1 MARWAVR
8 GRTSEA
14 PGEGRRS
21 PLAALARWAAM
32 ALAFVAM
39 VAFGAVLAR
48 ATLAPSYASEGLAHA
63 NLQPGASL
71 RQYYERY
78 TVAGAV
84 RQVGGNVLLG
94 MPFGVLLPVLAPKA
108 RGALRVVVTTGLVMV
123 LVELAQGAVVQGRAF
138 DVDDVIMNTAGALLG
153 YLLLGRRLGRAVH
166 AVRPA
171 APAQDPAPAA
181 KPADGTR
188 TSRITK
194 AFRGRGSGPAGK
206 TGKTAGTG
214 KTGRSGRSGRTARAG
229 KGTKAAEPAARRPL
243 LSFGTVRGKAARRS

>member
-1 MARWAVR
+1 MPEVPERR
-8 GRTSEA
+8 
-14 PGEGRRS
+14 RRS
-21 PLAALARWAAM
+21 VLATVGRWAAM

-48 ATLAPSYASEGLAHA
+48 ATLSPSYASEGLAHA
-63 NLQPGASL
+63 NLHPGASL

-138 DVDDVIMNTAGALLG
+138 DVDDVIMNTTGALLG
-153 YLLLGRRLGRAVH
+153 YLLLGRRLGRVVH
-166 AVRPA
+166 ALPEPAATPAPETAPAARSTPRKA
-171 APAQDPAPAA
+171 APAKAGRP
-181 KPADGTR
+181 KGTPG
-188 TSRITK
+188 TS
-194 AFRGRGSGPAGK
+194 
-206 TGKTAGTG
+206 
-214 KTGRSGRSGRTARAG
+214 TAR
-229 KGTKAAEPAARRPL
+229 KPFRPL
-243 LSFGTVRGKAARRS
+243 ATVRRGFAKRP

>member
-1 MARWAVR
+1 MARSALR

-14 PGEGRRS
+14 SGEERRS
-21 PLAALARWAAM
+21 PLASVARWAAM

-48 ATLAPSYASEGLAHA
+48 ATLMPSYASEGLAHA
-63 NLQPGASL
+63 NLHPGASL

-108 RGALRVVVTTGLVMV
+108 RGILRVVVTTGVVMV

-138 DVDDVIMNTAGALLG
+138 DVDDVIMNTTGALLG
-153 YLLLGRRLGRAVH
+153 YLLFGRRLGRAVH
-166 AVRPA
+166 TVRPA
-171 APAQDPAPAA
+171 PAPAA
-181 KPADGTR
+181 KTSGGTR
-188 TSRITK
+188 TGRITQ
-194 AFRGRGSGPAGK
+194 AVRTRGSG
-206 TGKTAGTG
+206 KTAKSTKGAKPT
-214 KTGRSGRSGRTARAG
+214 RTA
-229 KGTKAAEPAARRPL
+229 KGGKAAQAAPRRPF
-243 LSFGTVRGKAARRS
+243 LSFGTVRRKAARRS

>member
-1 MARWAVR
+1 MARWAMG
-8 GRTSEA
+8 GRTRRGSE
-14 PGEGRRS
+14 EGRRS

-32 ALAFVAM
+32 GLAFVAM
-39 VAFGAVLAR
+39 VVFGAVLAR
-48 ATLAPSYASEGLAHA
+48 ATLAPSYASDGLAHA

-94 MPFGVLLPVLAPKA
+94 MPFGLLLPVLAPKA
-108 RGALRVVVTTGLVMV
+108 RGALRVVLTTGLVMV

-166 AVRPA
+166 TVRA
-171 APAQDPAPAA
+171 AAAAQVPAPAA
-181 KPADGTR
+181 TR
-188 TSRITK
+188 ASRTGAARITQ
-194 AFRGRGSGPAGK
+194 AIRGRRSGSAARPGE
-206 TGKTAGTG
+206 
-214 KTGRSGRSGRTARAG
+214 TGRDGRTARPG
-229 KGTKAAEPAARRPL
+229 KGTEAAVTPAPRKPL
-243 LSFGTVRGKAARRS
+243 LSFGTALRKAARRS

>member
-1 MARWAVR
+1 MARLAVR

-14 PGEGRRS
+14 SGEGRRS
-21 PLAALARWAAM
+21 PLAVVVRWVAV

-48 ATLAPSYASEGLAHA
+48 ATLVPSYASEGLAHA
-63 NLQPGASL
+63 NLHPGASL

-108 RGALRVVVTTGLVMV
+108 RGALRVVVTTGLVMI

-138 DVDDVIMNTAGALLG
+138 DIDDVIMNTTGALLG
-153 YLLLGRRLGRAVH
+153 YLLFGRRLGRAVH

-171 APAQDPAPAA
+171 APAPAPAA
-181 KPADGTR
+181 KAAGGTRAARIGKAIGARGSGKPADGPKGTR
-188 TSRITK
+188 TT
-194 AFRGRGSGPAGK
+194 
-206 TGKTAGTG
+206 
-214 KTGRSGRSGRTARAG
+214 
-229 KGTKAAEPAARRPL
+229 KGTKAAQAAPRRSVMSLGP
-243 LSFGTVRGKAARRS
+243 FRRKAARRS

>member
-1 MARWAVR
+1 
-8 GRTSEA
+8 
-14 PGEGRRS
+14 
-21 PLAALARWAAM
+21 M
-32 ALAFVAM
+32 ALAFLAM

-123 LVELAQGAVVQGRAF
+123 LVEMAQGAVVRGRAF
-138 DVDDVIMNTAGALLG
+138 DVDDVIMNTAGALLS
-153 YLLLGRRLGRAVH
+153 YLLFGRRLGRAVH
-166 AVRPA
+166 AVRPK
-171 APAQDPAPAA
+171 AP
-181 KPADGTR
+181 
-188 TSRITK
+188 SRHPVST
-194 AFRGRGSGPAGK
+194 AGGWSRGRRNGAAG
-206 TGKTAGTG
+206 
-214 KTGRSGRSGRTARAG
+214 RAG
-229 KGTKAAEPAARRPL
+229 KRGGSGGATRAGQGAAVELPSA
-243 LSFGTVRGKAARRS
+243 GKALPAFRTALRKASRRS

>member
-1 MARWAVR
+1 
-8 GRTSEA
+8 
-14 PGEGRRS
+14 
-21 PLAALARWAAM
+21 M

-48 ATLAPSYASEGLAHA
+48 ATLSPSYASEGLAHA
-63 NLQPGASL
+63 NLHPGASL

-138 DVDDVIMNTAGALLG
+138 DVDDVIMNTTGALLG
-153 YLLLGRRLGRAVH
+153 YLLLGRRLGRVVH
-166 AVRPA
+166 ALPEPAATPAPETAPAARSTPRKA
-171 APAQDPAPAA
+171 APAKVGRP
-181 KPADGTR
+181 KGTPG
-188 TSRITK
+188 TS
-194 AFRGRGSGPAGK
+194 
-206 TGKTAGTG
+206 
-214 KTGRSGRSGRTARAG
+214 TAR
-229 KGTKAAEPAARRPL
+229 KPFRPL
-243 LSFGTVRGKAARRS
+243 ATVRRGFAKRP

>member
-1 MARWAVR
+1 
-8 GRTSEA
+8 
-14 PGEGRRS
+14 
-21 PLAALARWAAM
+21 M

-84 RQVGGNVLLG
+84 RQVGGNLLLG
-94 MPFGVLLPVLAPKA
+94 MPFGVLLPVLAPRA

-138 DVDDVIMNTAGALLG
+138 DIDDVIMNTAGALLG
-153 YLLLGRRLGRAVH
+153 YLLFGRRLGRAVH
-166 AVRPA
+166 DVRPA
-171 APAQDPAPAA
+171 APAEDPAPAA

-188 TSRITK
+188 TSRFTK
-194 AFRGRGSGPAGK
+194 AFRRRGSGAAGK
-206 TGKTAGTG
+206 TGTAG
-214 KTGRSGRSGRTARAG
+214 KTPRTAGSGKGAG
-229 KGTKAAEPAARRPL
+229 KGTGKGVKAAEPAPRGPFP
-243 LSFGTVRGKAARRS
+243 SFGTVRRKAARRS

>member
-1 MARWAVR
+1 
-8 GRTSEA
+8 
-14 PGEGRRS
+14 
-21 PLAALARWAAM
+21 M
-32 ALAFVAM
+32 ALAFMAM

-48 ATLAPSYASEGLAHA
+48 ATLAPSFASEGLAHA

-78 TVAGAV
+78 TVAGAM

-123 LVELAQGAVVQGRAF
+123 LVELAQGAVVRGRAF

-166 AVRPA
+166 AVRPTAPSRHPVSA
-171 APAQDPAPAA
+171 AGASRGRRSGAA
-181 KPADGTR
+181 GRIGKPGGRGGTTR
-188 TSRITK
+188 AGRGAAVELPSPGK
-194 AFRGRGSGPAGK
+194 PLPAFRAALR
-206 TGKTAGTG
+206 
-214 KTGRSGRSGRTARAG
+214 
-229 KGTKAAEPAARRPL
+229 KASRH
-243 LSFGTVRGKAARRS
+243 S

>member
-1 MARWAVR
+1 M
-8 GRTSEA
+8 
-14 PGEGRRS
+14 RRS
-21 PLAALARWAAM
+21 PLAALVRWAAM

-108 RGALRVVVTTGLVMV
+108 RGALRVVVTTGLVMI

-153 YLLLGRRLGRAVH
+153 YLLFGRRLGRAVH

-171 APAQDPAPAA
+171 APAGAPAA
-181 KPADGTR
+181 KTAGGGR

-194 AFRGRGSGPAGK
+194 RFRGRGAGADGTSGK
-206 TGKTAGTG
+206 TGG
-214 KTGRSGRSGRTARAG
+214 SGRTSRAG
-229 KGTKAAEPAARRPL
+229 KRTKAAEPAPRKPL
-243 LSFGTVRGKAARRS
+243 LSFGTVRRKAARRS

>member
-1 MARWAVR
+1 
-8 GRTSEA
+8 
-14 PGEGRRS
+14 
-21 PLAALARWAAM
+21 M

-48 ATLAPSYASEGLAHA
+48 ATLVPSYASEGLAHA
-63 NLQPGASL
+63 NLHPGASL

-108 RGALRVVVTTGLVMV
+108 RGALRVVVTAGLVMI

-138 DVDDVIMNTAGALLG
+138 DVDDVIMNTTGALLG
-153 YLLLGRRLGRAVH
+153 YLFFGRRLGRAVH

-171 APAQDPAPAA
+171 APAPAA
-181 KPADGTR
+181 AAKAKGGTRAARVGKALGARGSGKPADG
-188 TSRITK
+188 SK
-194 AFRGRGSGPAGK
+194 G
-206 TGKTAGTG
+206 
-214 KTGRSGRSGRTARAG
+214 GRTA
-229 KGTKAAEPAARRPL
+229 KGTKAAQAAPRRSVM
-243 LSFGTVRGKAARRS
+243 SFGAFRRKAARRS

>member
-1 MARWAVR
+1 
-8 GRTSEA
+8 
-14 PGEGRRS
+14 
-21 PLAALARWAAM
+21 M

-63 NLQPGASL
+63 NIHPGASL

-138 DVDDVIMNTAGALLG
+138 DVDDVIMNTTGALLG
-153 YLLLGRRLGRAVH
+153 YLLFGRRLGRAVH
-166 AVRPA
+166 TVRPA
-171 APAQDPAPAA
+171 APAQAQAPAA
-181 KPADGTR
+181 KSAGGTR

-194 AFRGRGSGPAGK
+194 AFGTRGSGTAGK
-206 TGKTAGTG
+206 SGKSG
-214 KTGRSGRSGRTARAG
+214 KAAKAG
-229 KGTKAAEPAARRPL
+229 KGAKAAQPAPRKSF
-243 LSFGTVRGKAARRS
+243 LSFGTVRRKAARRS

>member
-1 MARWAVR
+1 
-8 GRTSEA
+8 
-14 PGEGRRS
+14 
-21 PLAALARWAAM
+21 M

-63 NLQPGASL
+63 NMHPGASL

-108 RGALRVVVTTGLVMV
+108 RGALRVVVTTGLVMI

-138 DVDDVIMNTAGALLG
+138 DIDDVIMNTTGALLG
-153 YLLLGRRLGRAVH
+153 YLLFGRRLGRAVH
-166 AVRPA
+166 AVPPA
-171 APAQDPAPAA
+171 APAQAPAPAA
-181 KPADGTR
+181 KPTGGAR

-194 AFRGRGSGPAGK
+194 VFGTRGSG
-206 TGKTAGTG
+206 TAGTSG
-214 KTGRSGRSGRTARAG
+214 KPGRSGRTTKAG
-229 KGTKAAEPAARRPL
+229 KGAKAAQTAPRKSF
-243 LSFGTVRGKAARRS
+243 LSFGTVRRKAARRS